1 MVTEGDLVPAF
12 EAIDTEGKQ
21 VKSGDLKGRKY
32 VIYFYPKDF
41 TPGCSM
47 QADEFSRDYEEFQ
60 ENGIEILGISPD
72 DVNSHKKFCEK
83 MKIRYPLLSDTDKKV
98 SKIFD
103 VWSKKKFMGREYMG
117 VVRSS
122 FLVNEKGKIFKLYSR
137 VKPAGHSQQVLKDF
151 MNLK

>member
-1 MVTEGDLVPAF
+1 MITEGDLVPAF

-122 FLVNEKGKIFKLYSR
+122 FLVNEKGRIFKLYSR

>member
-32 VIYFYPKDF
+32 VVYFYPKDF
-41 TPGCSM
+41 TPGCTM

-122 FLVNEKGKIFKLYSR
+122 FLVNEKGRIFKLYSR

>member
-98 SKIFD
+98 SKMFD

-122 FLVNEKGKIFKLYSR
+122 FLVNEKGRIFKLYSR

>member
-122 FLVNEKGKIFKLYSR
+122 FLVNEKGRIFKLYSR

>member
-12 EAIDTEGKQ
+12 EAIDTEGRQ

-32 VIYFYPKDF
+32 VVYFYPKDF
-41 TPGCSM
+41 TPGCTM

-122 FLVNEKGKIFKLYSR
+122 FLVNEKGRIFKLYSR